1 MKKISLPLLALAI
14 IMMLA
19 SFSKESKEI
28 KGAYGYTDRG
38 MKMVLLFEDGYFM
51 QSVYQD
57 KQFIGT
63 WGGTFDLKKDS
74 IQFNIEFHTRESK
87 KVGNALTVPFQIKSN
102 SLVIDKNEMQKID
115 DGNGALAGNWRI
127 TGRKQN
133 DKMGEIQRG
142 PRKTLKLLTG
152 TRFQWA
158 AINTETKEFFGT
170 GGGTYTFTNGKY
182 TENIEFF
189 SRDSSRVGASLSFE
203 GEVKGDQWIHSG
215 LSSKGDP
222 IYEIWTRDRR

>member
-1 MKKISLPLLALAI
+1 MKKITFPFLTLAI
-14 IMMLA
+14 IILA
-19 SFSKESKEI
+19 SFNKEAKEI
-28 KGAYGYTDRG
+28 KGAYGYSERG

-57 KQFIGT
+57 KQFVGT

-87 KVGNALTVPFQIKSN
+87 KVGNALTVPFQLKSN
-102 SLVIDKNEMQKID
+102 SLIIDKNEMQKID

-189 SRDSSRVGASLSFE
+189 SRDSSRVGASLSFD

-222 IYEIWTRDRR
+222 IYEIWSRDRR

>member
-1 MKKISLPLLALAI
+1 MKRI
-14 IMMLA
+14 ILSMLILCTVVLV
-19 SFSKESKEI
+19 SFQKNAKEL

-38 MKMVLLFEDGYFM
+38 MRMVLLFEDGYFM
-51 QSVYQD
+51 QAVYQE
-57 KQFIGT
+57 KQFVGT

-74 IQFNIEFHTRESK
+74 ISFNIEFHTRENK
-87 KVGNALTVPFQIKSN
+87 KVGTTHTVPLQMKGN
-102 SLVIDKNEMQKID
+102 TLLIDKNSMERID
-115 DGNGALAGNWRI
+115 DGNGPLAGNWRI

-133 DKMGEIQRG
+133 EKMGEIQRG

-152 TRFQWA
+152 SRFQWA

-170 GGGTYTFTNGKY
+170 GGGTYTFQNGKY
-182 TENIEFF
+182 SEKIEFF
-189 SRDSSRVGASLSFE
+189 SRDSSRVGALLSFD

-222 IYEIWTRDRR
+222 IYEIWSRDRR

>member
-1 MKKISLPLLALAI
+1 MKKITLPLLTLAI
-14 IMMLA
+14 IILA
-19 SFSKESKEI
+19 SFNKEAKEL
-28 KGAYGYTDRG
+28 KGAYGYSERG

-57 KQFIGT
+57 KQFVGT

-87 KVGNALTVPFQIKSN
+87 KVGNALTVPLQLKSN
-102 SLVIDKNEMQKID
+102 SLIIDKNEMQKID

-189 SRDSSRVGASLSFE
+189 SRDSSRVGASLSFN

-222 IYEIWTRDRR
+222 IYEIWSRDRR

>member
-1 MKKISLPLLALAI
+1 MKKLTLPLLTLLI
-14 IMMLA
+14 IMLA
-19 SFSKESKEI
+19 AFNKEAKEL
-28 KGAYGYTDRG
+28 KGAYGYSDGG
-38 MKMVLLFEDGYFM
+38 MRMVLLFEDGYFM
-51 QSVYQD
+51 QSVYQG
-57 KQFIGT
+57 KQFVGT

-74 IQFNIEFHTRESK
+74 IQFNIEFHTRENR
-87 KVGNALTVPFQIKSN
+87 KVGNTLTVPFQQKSN
-102 SLVIDKNEMQKID
+102 ALIIDKNEMQKID

-127 TGRKQN
+127 TGRKQE
-133 DKMGEIQRG
+133 DKMAEIQRG

-158 AINTETKEFFGT
+158 AINTQTKEFFGT
-170 GGGTYTFTNGKY
+170 GGGTYTFANGKY

-189 SRDSSRVGASLSFE
+189 SRDSSRVGASLSFD

-222 IYEIWTRDRR
+222 IYEIWSRDKR